1 MLKFIKPNGAKWLQN
16 LQEPYFG
23 DNPLEEKNLFA
34 TTIYSEINTLSLNM
48 WQVVIYVG
56 PPQATVLRLSPP
68 QTLLLLFAQQRQRQ
82 R

>member
-1 MLKFIKPNGAKWLQN
+1 MNEWPPLENWEMFIAKYSSLPLYIYMLKFIKPNGAKWLQN

-48 WQVVIYVG
+48 
-56 PPQATVLRLSPP
+56 
-68 QTLLLLFAQQRQRQ
+68 
-82 R
+82 